1 MWFELFAISGFLF
14 GSTYSCLLESS
25 TRLLSATDPV
35 LATTRQL
42 TILLFCCKFQWWR
55 HSHGHMVRRSQ
66 IFRWGRRPEFWWI
79 ARLARRPL
87 HSSVDPPMLVLQLQ
101 WVPRATTAELVPPS
115 VVSLL
120 HMYKALYVW
129 LIYRREFDPEP
140 CMVDCMSCWREFLIA
155 ADSAPAGSLLPK
167 LDWILPVYTILE
179 SICVLNHLSLTF
191 GARKIV
197 ILFCLRLVSS

>member
-1 MWFELFAISGFLF
+1 MLQLASWPFFFSAVNFSGEDISMAIWFIDHKSFVWR
-14 GSTYSCLLESS
+14 
-25 TRLLSATDPV
+25 RL
-35 LATTRQL
+35 
-42 TILLFCCKFQWWR
+42 
-55 HSHGHMVRRSQ
+55 
-66 IFRWGRRPEFWWI
+66 PEFWRI
-79 ARLARRPL
+79 AHLARRSL
-87 HSSVDPPMLVLQLQ
+87 RSSVDPLMLVLQLQ
-101 WVPRATTAELVPPS
+101 WVPRATTADLVPPS
-115 VVSLL
+115 GVSLL

>member
-101 WVPRATTAELVPPS
+101 WVPRATTADLVPPS
-115 VVSLL
+115 GVSLL

-129 LIYRREFDPEP
+129 LIYRREFDSEP
-140 CMVDCMSCWREFLIA
+140 CVLDCMSCWREFLIA
-155 ADSAPAGSLLPK
+155 ADSASTGCRLTPTPVGLDPASIYNSRINMFWIICRWLL
-167 LDWILPVYTILE
+167 
-179 SICVLNHLSLTF
+179 
-191 GARKIV
+191 GRV
-197 ILFCLRLVSS
+197 ILFFFLRLVSS